1 MKFNLAGLN
10 KELENKIINYRRD
23 FHKHAESGW
32 TEFRTSSKVSET
44 LDDLG
49 FDLQL
54 GQEVVDQE
62 ARMGVPDQEELEKH
76 YQRAKEQGANYKY
89 LKEFK
94 NGFTGVVATL
104 ENGKGPTIGFRFD
117 MDAVEMNES
126 SSKEH
131 RPIKEGFASINEN
144 AAHACGHDGHT
155 AIGLGLAE
163 VLMKNKSEINGRIKL
178 IFQPAEEGVR
188 GAKSIVVSGVLDDVD
203 YLYGLHLGLGIESG
217 KAYPGA
223 TGFLATSKFDAV
235 FSGEPSHAGG
245 APEQGKNSLIAA
257 ATAVNNL
264 YGIARHSQGPTRIN
278 VGKLNAG
285 TGRNVIPDK
294 AELVIETR
302 GSTSDLNQYMY
313 DQAINILEGAAHSF
327 QQDLNIKAMGG
338 AKSGE
343 SNRELMEKV
352 YQVASNITGLEH
364 IYEKPVNMGGSE
376 DFTYMLDKVQEN
388 GGQGTFIILGSDIA
402 SGHHTAEFDFNE
414 KDLINGVNLL
424 ARLALT
430 S

>member
-1 MKFNLAGLN
+1 MTLKLEGLN
-10 KELENKIINYRRD
+10 NELENKIINYRRD
-23 FHKHAESGW
+23 FHKYAESGW
-32 TEFRTSSKVSET
+32 TEFRTAAKVAET
-44 LDDLG
+44 LDNLG

-62 ARMGVPDQEELEKH
+62 TRMGVPDQEELAKH
-76 YQRAKEQGANYKY
+76 YQRAKEQGASQKY
-89 LKEFK
+89 LEEFK
-94 NGFTGVVATL
+94 GGFTGVVATL
-104 ENGKGPTIGFRFD
+104 ENGEGSTIGFRFD

-131 RPIKEGFASINEN
+131 RPVKEGFASINEN

-163 VLMKNKSEINGRIKL
+163 VLMKNKSKINGKIKL

-188 GAKSIVVSGVLDDVD
+188 GAKSIVASGVLNDVD
-203 YLYGLHLGLGIESG
+203 YLYGLHLGLGVESG
-217 KAYPGA
+217 KAHPGA
-223 TGFLATSKFDAV
+223 TGFLATSKFDAI
-235 FSGEPSHAGG
+235 FTGQPAHAGG
-245 APEQGKNSLIAA
+245 NPEQGKNSLLAA

-278 VGKLNAG
+278 VGQLNAG
-285 TGRNVIPDK
+285 TGRNVIPDR
-294 AELVIETR
+294 ARLVIETR
-302 GSTSDLNQYMY
+302 GSTSELNQYMY
-313 DQAINILEGAAHSF
+313 DQAINILEGTAHSF
-327 QQDLNIKAMGG
+327 QQDLNIIAMGG

-343 SNRELMEKV
+343 SDKELMDKV
-352 YQVASNITGLEH
+352 YQVASNINELEH

-388 GGQGTFIILGSDIA
+388 GGKGTFAILGSDIA

-424 ARLALT
+424 ARLVLIG
-430 S
+430 

>member
-1 MKFNLAGLN
+1 MTLKLEGLN
-10 KELENKIINYRRD
+10 NELENKIINYRRD
-23 FHKHAESGW
+23 FHKYAESGW
-32 TEFRTSSKVSET
+32 TEFRTASKVAET

-62 ARMGVPDQEELEKH
+62 ARMGVPDQEELAKH
-76 YQRAKEQGANYKY
+76 YQRAKDQGASQKY

-94 NGFTGVVATL
+94 GGFTGVVATL
-104 ENGKGPTIGFRFD
+104 ENGEGPTIGFRFD

-131 RPIKEGFASINEN
+131 RPVKEGFASINEN

-163 VLMKNKSEINGRIKL
+163 ILIKNKSKINGKIKL

-188 GAKSIVVSGVLDDVD
+188 GAKSIVASGVLNDID
-203 YLYGLHLGLGIESG
+203 YLYGLHLGLGVESG
-217 KAYPGA
+217 KAHPGA
-223 TGFLATSKFDAV
+223 TGFLATSKFDAI
-235 FSGEPSHAGG
+235 FTGQPAHAGG
-245 APEQGKNSLIAA
+245 NPEKGKNSLLAA

-278 VGKLNAG
+278 VGQLNAG
-285 TGRNVIPDK
+285 TGRNVIPDR
-294 AELVIETR
+294 ARLVIETR
-302 GSTSDLNQYMY
+302 GATSELNQYMY
-313 DQAINILEGAAHSF
+313 DQAINILEGTAHSF
-327 QQDLNIKAMGG
+327 QQDLNIIAMGG

-343 SNRELMEKV
+343 SDKELMDKV
-352 YQVASNITGLEH
+352 FQEASKITELEH

-376 DFTYMLDKVQEN
+376 DFTYMLDKVQKN
-388 GGQGTFIILGSDIA
+388 GGKGTFAILGSDIA